1 MHGKPRIR
9 RTYCYEVWLHDNY
22 AFDETYHSVYSDQAT
37 AEQAARLMTL
47 QHHASDGDCHDHYW
61 VLPNPT
67 RQHQRQMKALEK
79 HGEVVINTRRFRRAN
94 YTHKKN
100 VDMKYIA
107 PSLNIVHFVNEKGF
121 ANSTTN
127 ETGFN
132 DYNGKLRKRFQPW
145 RDGKS
150 DLATFLVDLGNE
162 QLAIGVE
169 TKYVIYYTI
178 PIEEKHSNE
187 GRTLVCIFF
196 EKNFVDNVLSVV
208 TKEYSVPQVKV
219 LGKYTPKFC
228 EALWTGATNGIPHHV
243 DEYAILE
250 IKGMWALGVVV
261 PFDMP
266 SLWKEMKAEIGV
278 AAAVSHSVNN
288 KLILTGLE
296 KLIRLHSE
304 IYNEC
309 EKFQE
314 HGFSKADELKIAA
327 QETADGVKRFLHFIS
342 LFS

>member
-1 MHGKPRIR
+1 
-9 RTYCYEVWLHDNY
+9 
-22 AFDETYHSVYSDQAT
+22 
-37 AEQAARLMTL
+37 
-47 QHHASDGDCHDHYW
+47 
-61 VLPNPT
+61 
-67 RQHQRQMKALEK
+67 
-79 HGEVVINTRRFRRAN
+79 
-94 YTHKKN
+94 
-100 VDMKYIA
+100 MKYIA
-107 PSLNIVHFVNEKGF
+107 PSLNTVHFAIEKGF
-121 ANSTTN
+121 ANSSTN
-127 ETGFN
+127 VTKFN
-132 DYNGKLRKRFQPW
+132 DYNGKLRKNFQPW
-145 RDGKS
+145 NEGKA

-162 QLAIGVE
+162 QFAIGVE
-169 TKYVIYYTI
+169 AHGIYYTI

-196 EKNFVDNVLSVV
+196 KKDFVDNVLSVV
-208 TKEYSVPQVKV
+208 IKEYSIQRVKV
-219 LGKYTPKFC
+219 LSKYTPKFYD
-228 EALWTGATNGIPHHV
+228 ALWTGATNGIPHHV

-278 AAAVSHSVNN
+278 AAAVSHSINN

-296 KLIRLHSE
+296 KLVRLHSE

-314 HGFSKADELKIAA
+314 HGFSKTDELKITA